1 MHGSGEKAQSS
12 STCPQPD
19 RRSPCDCK
27 THVSLTLLYLS
38 GLSKSICRVLYIPT
52 LHPGHLP
59 SLQDPATGASTPKG
73 PSARDPKERSC
84 VQHPVC
90 RMPLRLH
97 GQTGRSLDQQRLWD
111 YHRAVKNGD
120 LAASTLAEHVFSC
133 NRQVDLTMVID
144 TLPYTDSQHAR
155 VLAYPTLTGNHTQR
169 RQGHSA
175 WTLCCTAG
183 LTLPLLDYYYY
194 YLSIH

>member
-1 MHGSGEKAQSS
+1 MD
-12 STCPQPD
+12 CL
-19 RRSPCDCK
+19 SPFVGYYISPLSIWV
-27 THVSLTLLYLS
+27 TFRPFRTLQQEL
-38 GLSKSICRVLYIPT
+38 V
-52 LHPGHLP
+52 HP
-59 SLQDPATGASTPKG
+59 K
-73 PSARDPKERSC
+73 
-84 VQHPVC
+84 HPVPGIQKKEVVYSTLC
-90 RMPLRLH
+90 VECFCAYI

-120 LAASTLAEHVFSC
+120 LVASTLAEHVFSC
-133 NRQVDLTMVID
+133 NHQVDLTMVID

-155 VLAYPTLTGNHTQR
+155 VLAYPTPTGNHTQH

-194 YLSIH
+194 Y